1 MKKSKW
7 KAEYRRKE
15 HLLSAIVKSVTK
27 SVENAYEGANHT
39 MF

>member
-7 KAEYRRKE
+7 KAEYRQKE
-15 HLLSAIVKSVTK
+15 HLLSAIVKSVIK